1 MTKQDIINEMS
12 KEEMAERIIALQ
24 DHIKDLE
31 QEQIDE
37 MKEHQEITQ
46 LASTTISKLSAEN
59 KTLKTI
65 IDDLNSKLSSKK

>member
-37 MKEHQEITQ
+37 MKEHLEALEIANAVINT
-46 LASTTISKLSAEN
+46 LLSKWEETN
-59 KTLKTI
+59 E
-65 IDDLNSKLSSKK
+65 